1 MNSSSRLVAWIAAL
15 GFLGLPAGGASAEDR
30 LSIKD
35 MTAASEKIMQEVRG
49 MRDNAESALRQARS
63 DQDMKTLDCVT
74 EGLIAMKGVMKLFE
88 GYYYDLA
95 NESKAG
101 NQKGA
106 EDAYGKLTTAKK
118 KLDELDSRVR
128 GCGGPAKT
136 GIVEGKPV
144 VEREVKPGGPDQDPV
159 LAQWLE
165 WLESWWPV
173 QNRVASPYM

>member
-1 MNSSSRLVAWIAAL
+1 MRHCTRLVAV
-15 GFLGLPAGGASAEDR
+15 ASVLLACFGQAQSARAEDR

-35 MTAASEKIMQEVRG
+35 MVAASEKIMTEVRA
-49 MRDNAESALRQARS
+49 MRDGAEAALRQART
-63 DQDMKTLDCVT
+63 DQDMKALDCVT

-106 EDAYGKLTTAKK
+106 EDAYGKLGTAKK
-118 KLDELDSRVR
+118 KLDELDSRIR
-128 GCGGPAKT
+128 GCGGPTKT
-136 GIVEGKPV
+136 GIVDGKPV
-144 VEREVKPGGPDQDPV
+144 VERQVTPGGPDQDPV

>member
-1 MNSSSRLVAWIAAL
+1 MVLATS
-15 GFLGLPAGGASAEDR
+15 LGLFLALAGGVAAEDR

-35 MTAASEKIMQEVRG
+35 MVDASGKMMTDVRG
-49 MRDNAESALRQARS
+49 MRDNAESALRQARA
-63 DQDMKTLDCVT
+63 DQDMKSLDCVT
-74 EGLIAMKGVMKLFE
+74 EALIAMKGVMKLFE

-95 NESKAG
+95 NEAKSG

-106 EDAYGKLTTAKK
+106 EDAYGKLGTAKK
-118 KLDELDSRVR
+118 KLDELDTRVR
-128 GCGGPAKT
+128 GCGGPSKT

-144 VEREVKPGGPDQDPV
+144 VERVVNPGGPDQDPV